1 MKHRLTCLAVMF
13 KPWFLSILLIFVVGC
28 NKQNPGDT
36 NSGPASPYTL
46 TPKPITISDHIK
58 GFYEYLP
65 EGYTT
70 DASSTKYPLLIF
82 FHGAVEAGTDLNA
95 MYVHGPLKHVKN
107 GSLPTSFTVNGKT
120 YKFIIIA
127 PQFTVT
133 DSPYPDEVDKVIEYV
148 KQNYRVDA
156 SRIYLTGLSHGGG
169 VCWNYVGKNASYAR
183 KVAAMVPIASYIN
196 EAREDFKI
204 SAGKANVIA
213 ASNLPIWSTQNKNDN
228 LSPLSWILN
237 ADSLIDNYKPTPK
250 PLPKLTVFD
259 EWGHEGW
266 TKTYDP
272 SFKENNMNIYEWMLQ
287 YHR

>member
-1 MKHRLTCLAVMF
+1 MKHRLTSLAVVIS
-13 KPWFLSILLIFVVGC
+13 PWIFLIFITGC
-28 NKQNPGDT
+28 SKQNPVGT
-36 NSGPASPYTL
+36 TANPTPASPYSL
-46 TPKPITISDHIK
+46 TPKTITISDHIK

-70 DASSTKYPLLIF
+70 DASSTRYPLLIF
-82 FHGAVEAGTDLNA
+82 FHGALEAGTDLNA

-107 GSLPTSFTVNGKT
+107 GSFPASFTVNNKT

-127 PQFTVT
+127 PQFTAT
-133 DSPYPDEVDKVIEYV
+133 DSPYPDEVDKVVEYA
-148 KQNYRVDA
+148 KQNYKVDV

-169 VCWNYVGKNASYAR
+169 VCFNYVGQNNNYA
-183 KVAAMVPIASYIN
+183 KKIAAMVPIAAYIN
-196 EAREDFKI
+196 EARDNFKV
-204 SAGKANVIA
+204 STAKAAIIA

-228 LSPLSWILN
+228 LCPLSWIMN
-237 ADSLIDNYKPTPK
+237 ADSLIKNHRPTPN